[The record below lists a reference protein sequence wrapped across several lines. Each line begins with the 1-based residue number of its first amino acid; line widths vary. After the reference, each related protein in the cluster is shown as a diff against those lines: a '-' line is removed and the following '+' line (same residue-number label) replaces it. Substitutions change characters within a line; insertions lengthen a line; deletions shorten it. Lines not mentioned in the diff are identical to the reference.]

1 MPRSPVLRLF
11 VGLVTGCIELPNLGG
26 KMWKKKKNS
35 KPIWLLQKPEEQC
48 FISNVLTFTLHF
60 SILPFCPSYFCVS
73 RETKITTETRAYSV
87 RIQQIVHVLY
97 IVEGKVNLIL
107 KIKGFLLRELY
118 LRKTSCTLWAFT
130 FLIHSC
136 LGELLTHHHLNNV
149 CHESF
154 IYSTHMNGKLSI
166 NVPGVWLKP

>member
-1 MPRSPVLRLF
+1 M
-11 VGLVTGCIELPNLGG
+11 E
-26 KMWKKKKNS
+26 KKKNS

-97 IVEGKVNLIL
+97 IVEGKVIFIL

-118 LRKTSCTLWAFT
+118 LRKTSCTL
-130 FLIHSC
+130 
-136 LGELLTHHHLNNV
+136 
-149 CHESF
+149 
-154 IYSTHMNGKLSI
+154 
-166 NVPGVWLKP
+166 